1 MIYYP
6 SEHPPLSIYKL
17 LIGAVVPRPIA
28 FVSTVDAAGVRNLAP
43 FSFFTAVSSDPA
55 VLCFSA
61 GLRAGAKKD
70 TLVNVEETGEFV
82 VNVVTEALAEAMNL
96 TAAEYPPE
104 VDEFAVAGLT
114 AVPATVVK
122 APRVAES
129 PVSFECKL
137 RQVIPVGNAR
147 LVLGDVVCVHADDS
161 LVSDFKI
168 DAEKLQAVG
177 RMGGNSYTRTRERFD
192 MMRPK

>member
-1 MIYYP
+1 
-6 SEHPPLSIYKL
+6 
-17 LIGAVVPRPIA
+17 VVPRPIA
-28 FVSTVDAAGVRNLAP
+28 FVSAVNASGVRNLAP

-61 GLRAGAKKD
+61 GLRGADAKKH
-70 TLVNVEETGEFV
+70 TLVNVEQTGEFV

-96 TAAEYPPE
+96 TAGEYPPD
-104 VDEFAVAGLT
+104 VDEFGVAGLT

-147 LVLGDVVCVHADDS
+147 LVLGDVVCVHADDTM
-161 LVSDFKI
+161 VSDFKI
-168 DAEKLQAVG
+168 EPDQLQAVG
-177 RMGGNSYTRTRERFD
+177 RMGGNSYTRTRDVFD
-192 MMRPK
+192 MLRPK